1 LKEAHRLRVF
11 VNRGARRLF
20 RSNRNGVTWEWG
32 KLYSEELN
40 DMYSSFIV
48 LVIK

>member
-1 LKEAHRLRVF
+1 LSVF
-11 VNRGARRLF
+11 VNRGI
-20 RSNRNGVTWEWG
+20 RSIFTSERNGVIWE
-32 KLYSEELN
+32 KRKVYSEELS